1 MTNTVYIE
9 LPLFLEE
16 KYRYGISLEGISW
29 QFTFYWN
36 GRCGQWHMDI
46 RKEDQTPLV
55 LGIALVAQYPMLV
68 DYNLEEQ
75 GLTGYF
81 LLMPVNIAIADQIN
95 AESSVV
101 PEFFKLYYVYL
112 SEV

>member
-1 MTNTVYIE
+1 MTSTVYIE
-9 LPLFLEE
+9 LPLFTEE

-36 GRCGQWHMDI
+36 GRAMQWHMDI
-46 RKEDQTPLV
+46 RREDQTPLV
-55 LGIALVAQYPMLV
+55 LGVPIVTQYPMLV

-81 LLMPVNIAIADQIN
+81 LLMPVNVAVAEQLTQ
-95 AESSVV
+95 ESSVM

-112 SEV
+112 SET